1 MRSPFKILE
10 PAFFAGLA
18 DDPVLQ
24 VQIRPLGRSLLF
36 DCGQIA
42 HLAKRVLRSLDA
54 IFITHAHMDHFMGLD
69 TLIRHILVSPRT
81 VELYGPPGIAAHL
94 AHKLAA
100 YDWNLAEGFWC
111 SFRAHEILPQQIR
124 IFLLSGPE
132 RFACRLEKEESRR
145 GHCIFD
151 DRYLSIEAE
160 SGDHKIPVL
169 FFRLAEKP
177 LFAVDG
183 EKLTARGLVAGDW
196 LQEIKTLFLRG
207 QLAGAPVTV
216 RQENG
221 VRTYDAADLYAGI
234 RREKPD
240 AAIGYFTDLGFSQEN
255 REKLHLLRGV
265 TLLIGECAYLRQ
277 DEARARASC
286 HLCTNDL
293 NILLDELRP
302 AFFLP
307 MHLSKS
313 YLGQSH
319 RLFEELAPPPG
330 TTLLR
335 LPERITPRP
344 LLPHELPPAAR
355 GKIS

>member
-1 MRSPFKILE
+1 MRFPFHILE

-18 DDPVLQ
+18 DDPVLLVQ
-24 VQIRPLGRSLLF
+24 VRPLGRSLLF

-81 VELYGPPGIAAHL
+81 VELYGPPGIATRF

-111 SFRAHEILPQQIR
+111 SFRVHEIHPQQIR
-124 IFLLSGPE
+124 TFLLPGPE
-132 RFACRLEKEESRR
+132 RFACRLESEGSRN
-145 GHCIFD
+145 GHYIFN
-151 DRYLSIEAE
+151 DRYLSVEAE
-160 SGDHKIPVL
+160 CGDHKIPVL

-177 LFAVDG
+177 VFAVDE
-183 EKLTARGLVAGDW
+183 EKLTALGLVNGDW
-196 LQEIKTLFLRG
+196 LQQIKALFIRG
-207 QLAGAPVTV
+207 NLAGAPITV
-216 RQENG
+216 RQGSTE
-221 VRTYDAADLYAGI
+221 RIYDAAALYAGI
-234 RREKPD
+234 RRDEPT
-240 AAIGYFTDLGFSQEN
+240 ATLGYFTDLGFTREN
-255 REKLHLLRGV
+255 REKLRLLHGV

-286 HLCTNDL
+286 HLCTSDINL
-293 NILLDELRP
+293 LLDELRP

-313 YLGQSH
+313 YLGQSQ

-330 TTLLR
+330 TILLR